1 MNGYENRISA
11 TNDVGNI
18 RTEFQ
23 KNCRHII

>member
-23 KNCRHII
+23 KKCRHMV